1 MKQVIR
7 YFVFIFVLCL
17 FGSYAFPIR
26 QVSCACSNEFCHC
39 EAGPCPPGYTALCDC
54 TGFVSP
60 GGDIVNLDCRCG
72 CNKETPPLI
81 EPPARSDKMSI
92 TPLIQHKSWSDV
104 ALTLHKGVSMGKYDS
119 LSNYI
124 SFYGIYVSPSKRQCV
139 DKLFQDGKP
148 LINVLRDVARET
160 KEDVNFL
167 GIWVT
172 SQPRTIPVNEPVV
185 RMHSP
190 GVSASFLYCL
200 MLCRYNV
207 SFDFLLDPEVSDKV
221 IEINA
226 NGITLEEF
234 QKDLMISLYNN

>member
-92 TPLIQHKSWSDV
+92 RPNENIAAFSCTKNSIYKQRTGSRILLTAPENPSWP
-104 ALTLHKGVSMGKYDS
+104 
-119 LSNYI
+119 
-124 SFYGIYVSPSKRQCV
+124 PS
-139 DKLFQDGKP
+139 
-148 LINVLRDVARET
+148 
-160 KEDVNFL
+160 
-167 GIWVT
+167 
-172 SQPRTIPVNEPVV
+172 IPSRCPP
-185 RMHSP
+185 S
-190 GVSASFLYCL
+190 
-200 MLCRYNV
+200 
-207 SFDFLLDPEVSDKV
+207 
-221 IEINA
+221 
-226 NGITLEEF
+226 
-234 QKDLMISLYNN
+234 